1 MTPMT
6 VDAVRSPSGC
16 GNKVM
21 SIVKNYAGVIK
32 NNSEIVNARD
42 FFWDS
47 RVDEQNLDF
56 GIAMQGQHAEEVANK
71 NVNLTARKL
80 NFEEKTSEKSDD
92 GNPQSLCS
100 LFGDNSVAGLSYIY
114 SQEPGEQLQADA
126 LNTIDNFL
134 FINDVG
140 LSQEPNDGK
149 SVEVRTSPVSSAA
162 GAHNLL
168 KMSGPRSPVGK
179 SGIFDWVDSLEDEGG
194 GDFFRKRKDLFFGSS
209 EHLKNS
215 NTQFLKKSRLARGAF
230 DKLGDIEGRFP
241 NADSKRM
248 RLTFSEPRPKQDI
261 FITYNSLDS
270 PVKTS
275 RALLAQIAGKL
286 KTESPTM
293 NQSNERC
300 AERREENTYDIGPD
314 TQVAAEAME
323 ALVLGHFSEHVDRA
337 GNAADPVMSP
347 VYTPVKKRRTSS
359 NLGGSVRRSMRIKM
373 LHADANSH
381 GNSSKENESLK
392 RGLRKS
398 ARMKHENELSE
409 RKPRK
414 SLRTETAQSKGKF
427 SSPLGT
433 EVDEAVAKSGTERV
447 GESAGSL
454 SFNDQTWSDNECV
467 QRVNSLSVTPVA
479 HRTRSSKLNAA
490 VRHRKQPIDYEMPE
504 KGLMVE
510 NPAAPKRKRSR
521 IIVSQPETGEA
532 SNEIKEHVENIS
544 GEFNVQGSTVLPEE
558 PCTANALLEKTPV
571 DKTLRT
577 THENIPGSGYTD
589 KLANFEGPPL
599 SRHGS
604 TVASENAD
612 IIPKLVENQ
621 SKDPACLLSTG
632 KNHGTVKGVSPSSN
646 ARSRSFSQS
655 HLGTSEGES
664 VQSLKG
670 DILIECGSAHATC
683 SASIVNEKAQL
694 EEVKAET
701 SVSIGCAN
709 SKQGAPALS
718 DAQDA
723 LEKGGQERVQLLDS
737 TSTVPTSKLSAL
749 SPVCTSVDSLRATCK
764 RRSSKSLVAR
774 ELIRLQDAPASPDI
788 DLKDVRR
795 RRDIASIRVCLSH
808 HLDDDIIKQQKKIL
822 ARLGASTV
830 GCVSEATHF
839 VADKFVRT
847 RNMLEAIALGKPVVS
862 HQWLESCGQSCC
874 FIDERNYI
882 LRDVKKEKEICFN
895 MPDSLSRARQTPLLQ
910 GKRVFITPNVKPGRE
925 LVADLVRAAQGQVYH
940 RYYLFFFLSLAP
952 LERIGRSSIR
962 DGKVPN
968 DLLVISCEEDLAI
981 CTPFLETGAEVFSS
995 ELLLNGIVVQRLE
1008 HERHRIFADRIK
1020 RTRSTIWFRAS
1031 SSSRFLPVGKCS
1043 MKNTFFTRI
1052 YYI

>member
-1 MTPMT
+1 MLYEVLP
-6 VDAVRSPSGC
+6 GC
-16 GNKVM
+16 GNKVI
-21 SIVKNYAGVIK
+21 SVVENYAGVIK
-32 NNSEIVNARD
+32 NNSEIVNARE

-100 LFGDNSVAGLSYIY
+100 GLSY
-114 SQEPGEQLQADA
+114 EPGEQLQADA

-134 FINDVG
+134 FINE

-168 KMSGPRSPVGK
+168 EWPSKPGWKKVAV
-179 SGIFDWVDSLEDEGG
+179 ISLE
-194 GDFFRKRKDLFFGSS
+194 KDLFFGSS

-286 KTESPTM
+286 NTESPTM

-300 AERREENTYDIGPD
+300 AERREEDTYDIGPD

-337 GNAADPVMSP
+337 DNAADPVMSP
-347 VYTPVKKRRTSS
+347 FIPLCKLSWEQFK
-359 NLGGSVRRSMRIKM
+359 GK
-373 LHADANSH
+373 
-381 GNSSKENESLK
+381 ESLK

-414 SLRTETAQSKGKF
+414 SLRTEIAQSKGNF

-433 EVDEAVAKSGTERV
+433 EVDEAVAKSGTE
-447 GESAGSL
+447 GG
-454 SFNDQTWSDNECV
+454 
-467 QRVNSLSVTPVA
+467 
-479 HRTRSSKLNAA
+479 
-490 VRHRKQPIDYEMPE
+490 
-504 KGLMVE
+504 
-510 NPAAPKRKRSR
+510 KRSR

-558 PCTANALLEKTPV
+558 PCTTSALLEKTPV

-577 THENIPGSGYTD
+577 THENI
-589 KLANFEGPPL
+589 LGPPS

-621 SKDPACLLSTG
+621 SKDPAAYFLL
-632 KNHGTVKGVSPSSN
+632 VKTMVL
-646 ARSRSFSQS
+646 SFSQS

-670 DILIECGSAHATC
+670 DILIECGSAHA
-683 SASIVNEKAQL
+683 AF
-694 EEVKAET
+694 KAET

-709 SKQGAPALS
+709 SKQGAPAVS
-718 DAQDA
+718 DAQGA

-749 SPVCTSVDSLRATCK
+749 SPVCTK
-764 RRSSKSLVAR
+764 SSKSLVAR

-940 RYYLFFFLSLAP
+940 PVSSSCLTFDLLLVFNCFAAYIKKWYFKNYKYCCDFQP

-1052 YYI
+1052 CIYICIIFRERE